1 MTAKGPEGAVWSC
14 TGSIRLVFGR
24 SCSPEGGVAL
34 EQAAG
39 GAGTR
44 LPDFKWH
51 LDSVPRLIF
60 RWSCAEPGVEL
71 SDHSG
76 SLPTWVTP

>member
-1 MTAKGPEGAVWSC
+1 M
-14 TGSIRLVFGR
+14 
-24 SCSPEGGVAL
+24 AL